1 MINNMSDK
9 EKSEID
15 ELISIL
21 NNIAPDFVETIEK
34 RYSVLRVINYL
45 GPIGRRSL
53 SDKLDLTERN
63 IRTASTALKKQG
75 LIKIS
80 QEGMNITNRGKHTL
94 DKLKYVFYTLKGLK
108 ILEDQ
113 LKEILKIKKVLIV
126 PNSSDEDPFVYKDMG
141 KTASKYMN
149 SIIEDSSIIGLT
161 GGTTIYQVVMEYKS
175 KKDKEKYKN
184 VTIIPARGGLGKEVE
199 YQANTL
205 VQNLAN
211 KLECNYKT
219 LYTPDFLS
227 KDAIESLLKEPSIK
241 SITELIEHIDILVFG
256 IGRAD
261 IMAERRGLENDE
273 IQDLISKG
281 AVSEAFGYY
290 FNENGEIVHEISTIG
305 IKLEKFKSTKNLIAV
320 AGGSDKAQA
329 IASISKLNKNLVL
342 ICDESVAKK
351 IILKYKEE

>member
-1 MINNMSDK
+1 MSNK
-9 EKSEID
+9 KKSEID
-15 ELISIL
+15 ELISVL
-21 NNIAPDFVETIEK
+21 NNIAPDFVDTIEK
-34 RYSVLRVINYL
+34 RYSVLRVINFL

-63 IRTASTALKKQG
+63 IRTASTALKNQG

-80 QEGMNITNRGKHTL
+80 QEGMNITDRGKNTL
-94 DKLKYVFYTLKGLK
+94 DKLKYIFYTLKGLK
-108 ILEDQ
+108 ALEEQ
-113 LKEILKIKKVLIV
+113 LKEILNIKKVIIS
-126 PNSSDEDPFVYKDMG
+126 PNSSGDDPFVYKDMG
-141 KTASKYMN
+141 KTASKCIN
-149 SIIEDSSIIGLT
+149 SIIKNDSIIGLT
-161 GGTTIYQVVMEYKS
+161 GGTSIYQVVMEYKNS
-175 KKDKEKYKN
+175 RDIEKYKN

-211 KLECNYKT
+211 KLGCNYKT

-227 KDAIESLLKEPSIK
+227 KGTIDSLLKEPSIK
-241 SITELIEHIDILVFG
+241 SIIELIEHIDILVFG

-261 IMAERRGLENDE
+261 KMAKRRGLKNDE
-273 IQDLISKG
+273 IQSLISKG

-305 IKLEKFKSTKNLIAV
+305 IKLETFKKIENLIAV
-320 AGGSDKAQA
+320 AGGSEKAEA
-329 IASISKLNKNLVL
+329 IASISKLNKNLTL

-351 IILKYKEE
+351 IILKYKEEE